1 MTEFAKTIQN
11 KRKEKEYTLEELA
24 GKLGVGKSYLSKLEN
39 DRVPAPSKDLI
50 KKIAEVLFLDHEQLS
65 ILAGRIT
72 ESMVQSLDLKQ
83 VELFRAMKDKKIS
96 DADYN
101 KIRKIID
108 DNKG

>member
-24 GKLGVGKSYLSKLEN
+24 RKLGVGKSYLSKLEN

-50 KKIAEVLFLDHEQLS
+50 KKISEVLFLDYEQLS
-65 ILAGRIT
+65 IMAGRIT
-72 ESMVQSLDLKQ
+72 DSMKQGLDFKK

-96 DADYN
+96 DEDYE
-101 KIRKIID
+101 KIKKIID
-108 DNKG
+108 DNKR